1 MKNYILIISVLTTI
15 VVFIV
20 IYLSDYIKAM
30 YFNNCVED
38 FQDAVS
44 IISNAGI
51 RSSHENFENSQD
63 VRSESQKKID
73 AIKFENNK
81 DIKSE
86 YQKRVE
92 ALRADFYEKNS
103 PQASAGSASA
113 TTAGSATKLEESLS
127 AQSDFYQNGLLDKY
141 STITDPIGDEYLPYT
156 VKNYKDDPV
165 AITKNNMNEY
175 TIINVYK
182 NILDRQPSDKEL
194 NKNLQDFYENEID
207 ESILKLRI
215 YNSSEY
221 KIITNMQSNDIK
233 PELITNISKG
243 QLKDKLKKFYKDQY
257 NTILINTRLID
268 ILIKCYIHLQ
278 FNDYLFKAMLMHDK
292 YMAFEN
298 KLRDEVIMS
307 DEKILELFNRT
318 FILYELRLIA
328 NELKRQDIIKRKAF
342 QIPIAL
348 YNNNKSELSSS
359 NVNLGAGKHIS
370 DIVKNS
376 DNIFNIN
383 IMVKDTEGKTS
394 MPFAKNN
401 NNIPNSSSVGGGS
414 GTAYI
419 NTPNAA
425 TNSIAN
431 AVSNAATNSVSN
443 SIANT
448 ATNSVSNSIANAVS
462 NAATNS
468 VSNSIANA
476 VSNAA
481 IAAESA
487 RVTSAA
493 GGGGVSNAMNA
504 VGGGGAVNS
513 ANTAAAIAAAAATT
527 ASTVGTGYVGTGYV
541 NGGSATGGYV
551 GGGYVNGSSV
561 NSGSVNGGS
570 VGGGSVGGGYVNN
583 NQINNTQE
591 GNIQTNDSRISS
603 RIYNPINYKF
613 HYRGDMIK
621 RPNVCSYGTKQ
632 IVQPIFLNSSTLFQG
647 TDLKEAAENTQVGS
661 IMPKFEYNEYEDTI

>member
-38 FQDAVS
+38 FQDVAS

-51 RSSHENFENSQD
+51 RSAQENFENKED
-63 VRSESQKKID
+63 VRSEYQKKID

-431 AVSNAATNSVSN
+431 TATNPVSNSIANTATNSVSN
-443 SIANT
+443 SIANAVSNA

-527 ASTVGTGYVGTGYV
+527 ASTVGTD
-541 NGGSATGGYV
+541 
-551 GGGYVNGSSV
+551 YVNGSSV
-561 NSGSVNGGS
+561 NSGSVGGGYVNGGYVNGGS
-570 VGGGSVGGGYVNN
+570 VNN